1 MNATATPAP
10 EPAIDGPNLV
20 IPGRALPA
28 GAGWDWIA
36 GGWRLFVR
44 APVMWIVA
52 MVLVFIAFIVIGII
66 PILGGIA
73 IQLLQ
78 PVIAAGLIVACH
90 SLERGGGFELDHL
103 FAGFKK
109 NFGNLVVV
117 GLLFMLG
124 GIVIFL
130 VFLAIVAVTVGTAF
144 LAGSYEQVY
153 STIAASMLTI
163 LMGVLVMMAL
173 LVPLFAA
180 YWFAP
185 SLVIMHDLQPMAAM
199 RESFFACFRNF
210 VPFLVYGLVMLVLSV
225 VAMIPFGLGFL
236 VLVPVA
242 MASVYV
248 GYRQIFTEESAPVP
262 AKPTFA

>member
-1 MNATATPAP
+1 MNATTTPAP
-10 EPAIDGPNLV
+10 EADPSNLV
-20 IPGRALPA
+20 IPGRVLPA
-28 GAGWDWIA
+28 GAGWEWIA
-36 GGWRLFVR
+36 GGWQLFVR

-52 MVLVFIAFIVIGII
+52 MVLIFIAFVVIGII

-78 PVIAAGLIVACH
+78 PVVVAGLIVACH
-90 SLERGGGFELDHL
+90 SLDRGGAFELDHL
-103 FAGFKK
+103 FAGFRK
-109 NFGNLVVV
+109 NFANLLVV
-117 GLLFMLG
+117 GLIFMLG

-130 VFLAIVAVTVGTAF
+130 VFVAIVAATVGTAI
-144 LAGSYEQVY
+144 LAGGYEQVY
-153 STIAASMLTI
+153 TTLAASVFTI
-163 LMGVLVMMAL
+163 LVGLLVVMAL

-185 SLVIMHDLQPMAAM
+185 ALVVMHDMQPLAAM
-199 RESFFACFRNF
+199 RESFYACLRNF
-210 VPFLVYGLVMLVLSV
+210 VPFLLYGLVMLVLSI
-225 VAMIPFGLGFL
+225 VAAIPVGLGFL

-248 GYRQIFTEESAPVP
+248 GYRQIFTEEAAPVP